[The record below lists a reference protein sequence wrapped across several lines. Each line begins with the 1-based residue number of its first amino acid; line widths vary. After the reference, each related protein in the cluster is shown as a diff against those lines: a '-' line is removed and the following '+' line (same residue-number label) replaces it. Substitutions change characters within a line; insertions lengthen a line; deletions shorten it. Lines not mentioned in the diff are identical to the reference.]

1 MKKIVLFELNE
12 VPYKILDQFCKD
24 HPASFLAKTLRYCQQ
39 YTVSSYDQNLHP
51 WTTWPSLHRGV
62 DVQQHNIRNFGQDLT
77 ATNQEYPPIWEML
90 TSHGIKTGV
99 FGSLHSFPLP
109 KNPEDY
115 AFYVPDAF
123 ATDART
129 HPEAASLFQEFN
141 LAMTRDSGR
150 TVAKRIHWSG
160 AANML
165 FNCRQLG
172 ILPSTFADLAK
183 HAVAEKITPWKR
195 IRRRTYQAVLGFDV
209 FMKLLSETEPQFC
222 TFFTNHVAS
231 SMHRYWAAKF
241 PNDYPEY
248 DFDQEWRRTYGNEID
263 FTMTKV
269 DKFLERLAN
278 FVDSNKGYSIWVC
291 ASMGQAATK
300 ARKVETQLIIKNL
313 TKFLKAFG
321 LNDDDW
327 ERCQSMVPQYNIRV
341 KEKKLVHLRESLKT
355 LNVAGK
361 GVRIEESD
369 GGFLSLTLGVKNIHK
384 FKPVAMIGHS
394 RYSFEQLGLHSQT
407 IEDATGSTAQHVQD
421 GVFFIYDP
429 ANRQSRVLRERI
441 GALAIAP
448 AILGNFNLPVPYYMR
463 ETDTHPIGALG

>member
-24 HPASFLAKTLRYCQQ
+24 HSASFLAKTLRYCPQ

-62 DVQQHNIRNFGQDLT
+62 DVQKHQIKNFGQDLT

-109 KNPEDY
+109 KNSEDY

-129 HPEAASLFQEFN
+129 HPESASLFQEFN

-160 AANML
+160 AANIL

-172 ILPSTFADLAK
+172 IQPSTFADLAK

-209 FMKLLSETEPQFC
+209 FMKLLSATKPQFC

-241 PNDYPEY
+241 PDDYPEC
-248 DFDQEWRRTYGNEID
+248 DFDQKWRQTYGNEID
-263 FTMTKV
+263 FSMDKV
-269 DKFLERLAN
+269 DGFLKRLAD
-278 FVDSNKGYSIWVC
+278 FVDINPDYSIWVC

-300 ARKVETQLIIKNL
+300 AKKVETQLVIKNL
-313 TKFLKAFG
+313 SKFLKAFG
-321 LNDDDW
+321 LHEGDW

-341 KEKKLVHLRESLKT
+341 RKR
-355 LNVAGK
+355 
-361 GVRIEESD
+361 
-369 GGFLSLTLGVKNIHK
+369 
-384 FKPVAMIGHS
+384 
-394 RYSFEQLGLHSQT
+394 
-407 IEDATGSTAQHVQD
+407 
-421 GVFFIYDP
+421 
-429 ANRQSRVLRERI
+429 
-441 GALAIAP
+441 
-448 AILGNFNLPVPYYMR
+448 NLLLYAR
-463 ETDTHPIGALG
+463 R